1 MYSDERYP
9 LLPSDS
15 RFNSRPAPHRA
26 TMKSICYDTVVA
38 YEEGRHVFIV
48 AMEEEIV
55 FALVGIN
62 TTRLSHLFFPLH
74 RMITAE
80 IH

>member
-1 MYSDERYP
+1 
-9 LLPSDS
+9 
-15 RFNSRPAPHRA
+15 
-26 TMKSICYDTVVA
+26 
-38 YEEGRHVFIV
+38 
-48 AMEEEIV
+48 MEEDIV

-62 TTRLSHLFFPLH
+62 TTRLSHFVFLLH

>member
-1 MYSDERYP
+1 
-9 LLPSDS
+9 
-15 RFNSRPAPHRA
+15 
-26 TMKSICYDTVVA
+26 
-38 YEEGRHVFIV
+38 
-48 AMEEEIV
+48 MEEDIV

-62 TTRLSHLFFPLH
+62 TTRLSHLVFLLH